1 MLYDVV
7 VVGVPEDALCLKSSV
22 QCLVARPCRVAVF
35 VRALYLVQAPDIAV
49 VSLNTLSWL
58 KAVGKN
64 ALKTCNVGVL
74 TRGVGS

>member
-7 VVGVPEDALCLKSSV
+7 VVGVPEDALRLKLSV

-35 VRALYLVQAPDIAV
+35 VWALYLVQAPDIAI

-58 KAVGKN
+58 KAVGQN
-64 ALKTCNVGVL
+64 APKIYNVGVL